1 MTTRAPYFAPRR
13 WTCPEDD
20 SLRSLAA
27 AGQSARTIAI
37 QLERSFLSVQSR
49 ANKLKIVL
57 SRRSSRADHQSLAA
71 GFIARLPNRGDAQRL
86 KAKGK

>member
-1 MTTRAPYFAPRR
+1 MTIRAHYFAARR
-13 WTCPEDD
+13 WTRSEED

-27 AGQSARTIAI
+27 AGQSARSIAI

-71 GFIARLPNRGDAQRL
+71 GFIVRLPNRDDGPTL
-86 KAKGK
+86 KAKGE